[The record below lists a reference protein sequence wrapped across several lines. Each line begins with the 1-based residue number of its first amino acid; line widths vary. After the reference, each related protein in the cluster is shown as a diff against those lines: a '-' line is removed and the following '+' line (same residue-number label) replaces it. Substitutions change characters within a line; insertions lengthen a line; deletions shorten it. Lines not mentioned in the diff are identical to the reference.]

1 VKIKPVENSMGMIK
15 TVGEKPDQGQ
25 FNRQQKQED
34 QQRQN
39 TDEPEFDV
47 TDETVGTAIESFKFD
62 PVAQASGLSAELN
75 GQGPG
80 LKVILKD
87 GSGAILR
94 QMSGEDFL
102 RLREAVSKNGS
113 KSGKILD
120 QKL

>member
-1 VKIKPVENSMGMIK
+1 MGMIK